1 MICSR
6 KNVPTYL
13 LVAAVRTQW
22 TSRDVGSITTW
33 LVFTFTSLVKNNLL
47 TGDQPRV
54 SGGWGLAK
62 WYSLEVFEPTT
73 FSSFRLRTQN
83 HRANILLAKVWLSRS
98 KLGLFDIKNWQP
110 KTQQLPDKICLH
122 QSLAIFQRISFYSVL
137 SNWNILAK
145 VIKRKKKKK
154 TSSFQNIS
162 KFWLGTHFLLL
173 RHFELLCWDGW
184 EQCYKSLSFLSPFA
198 LYFVVGYEQCDKNWR
213 KLTELNIAT
222 KQF

>member
-98 KLGLFDIKNWQP
+98 KLGLFDIKIGNL
-110 KTQQLPDKICLH
+110 KL
-122 QSLAIFQRISFYSVL
+122 
-137 SNWNILAK
+137 N
-145 VIKRKKKKK
+145 
-154 TSSFQNIS
+154 
-162 KFWLGTHFLLL
+162 
-173 RHFELLCWDGW
+173 
-184 EQCYKSLSFLSPFA
+184 SFLTK
-198 LYFVVGYEQCDKNWR
+198 FVSISRSQFSSEFHFIRFCQIEIFWR
-213 KLTELNIAT
+213 KS
-222 KQF
+222 

>member
-1 MICSR
+1 M
-6 KNVPTYL
+6 
-13 LVAAVRTQW
+13 
-22 TSRDVGSITTW
+22 
-33 LVFTFTSLVKNNLL
+33 
-47 TGDQPRV
+47 

-98 KLGLFDIKNWQP
+98 KLGLFDIKIGNL
-110 KTQQLPDKICLH
+110 KLNSFLTK
-122 QSLAIFQRISFYSVL
+122 FVSFYSVL

-184 EQCYKSLSFLSPFA
+184 DQCYKSLSFLSPFA
-198 LYFVVGYEQCDKNWR
+198 LYFVVGYEQCDKTWR